1 MVTIDRLCAINY
13 IVYMINTKEIEL
25 DDFVSVAQ
33 ATELLSIS
41 RETLYKYINKGL
53 LTVYKIKGF
62 QITLLERKELLSL
75 ERPTNGRPR
84 LSV

>member
-1 MVTIDRLCAINY
+1 MV
-13 IVYMINTKEIEL
+13 NTKENVKNCYRRPRLIEL
-25 DDFVSVAQ
+25 DDFVSVVQ